1 MQESEVLQQERF
13 IAAVREKVL
22 GNNEEASR
30 RLEELAGDAPKNA
43 PIHFEWAT
51 VLYSLKQKEK
61 SLLQAKEAYGLDPEN
76 KVFGQ
81 FYAERLDDKADY
93 KGAALVYQ
101 NLSKTFPNDKDMYM
115 QQGLMSVKAGDT
127 ENALKAFNT
136 LETKLGL
143 NEETTRRKFLL
154 FVALGQQEKAANEWL
169 RLIEKF
175 PNTVEYRHELAN
187 FYTTTGSSAKAM
199 EVYQAIQKIA
209 PSDPQAMFALT
220 KDAGKK
226 GDEVAFLQSL
236 RGMFAR
242 TDITVDNKIKQ
253 LAPYLDLMTPQ
264 TEPRLAAEVLSCAR
278 SLADTHPKDA
288 QAQSFYADLL
298 YKNGQKEAALPVF
311 LRSAEADKKRFYPW
325 QFILIILTET
335 KNFDELL
342 KQSDRAMDYFPNQP
356 LVYYM
361 SGVGLYQKEKYK
373 AAADMFTT
381 AVPMLGANSTMRQD
395 VQHQLGRSYT
405 QLKQYDLAENAFA
418 NALANGGNKDA
429 GVLEHYGDLQFLQG
443 RTDAAM
449 QNWQKAQTAGNKSD
463 ALRKKI
469 SDKRIE

>member
-76 KVFGQ
+76 KIFGQ

-187 FYTTTGSSAKAM
+187 FYTTTGSPAKAM
-199 EVYQAIQKIA
+199 EV
-209 PSDPQAMFALT
+209 
-220 KDAGKK
+220 
-226 GDEVAFLQSL
+226 
-236 RGMFAR
+236 
-242 TDITVDNKIKQ
+242 
-253 LAPYLDLMTPQ
+253 
-264 TEPRLAAEVLSCAR
+264 
-278 SLADTHPKDA
+278 
-288 QAQSFYADLL
+288 
-298 YKNGQKEAALPVF
+298 
-311 LRSAEADKKRFYPW
+311 
-325 QFILIILTET
+325 
-335 KNFDELL
+335 
-342 KQSDRAMDYFPNQP
+342 
-356 LVYYM
+356 
-361 SGVGLYQKEKYK
+361 
-373 AAADMFTT
+373 
-381 AVPMLGANSTMRQD
+381 
-395 VQHQLGRSYT
+395 
-405 QLKQYDLAENAFA
+405 
-418 NALANGGNKDA
+418 
-429 GVLEHYGDLQFLQG
+429 
-443 RTDAAM
+443 
-449 QNWQKAQTAGNKSD
+449 
-463 ALRKKI
+463 
-469 SDKRIE
+469 